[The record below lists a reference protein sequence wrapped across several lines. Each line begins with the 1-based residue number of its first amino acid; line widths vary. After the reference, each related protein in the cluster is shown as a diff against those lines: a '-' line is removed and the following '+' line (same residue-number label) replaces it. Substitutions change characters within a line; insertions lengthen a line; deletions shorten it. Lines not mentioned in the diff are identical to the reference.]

1 MRLDAVAI
9 ALLGHDIGQAH
20 VFGIVVFDGIAVCV
34 LFFRHGQ
41 THIFLVWVL
50 NGKAC
55 RIIGPRRWNQKLTQ
69 SEEQINQDFH
79 SAIQSVGVISMI
91 PQANWVDNE
100 VLPEVCPFM
109 SSHRSFHV

>member
-1 MRLDAVAI
+1 
-9 ALLGHDIGQAH
+9 
-20 VFGIVVFDGIAVCV
+20 
-34 LFFRHGQ
+34 
-41 THIFLVWVL
+41 
-50 NGKAC
+50 
-55 RIIGPRRWNQKLTQ
+55 LTQ